1 MIEELTQPE
10 GTKVL
15 KISTE
20 VASISAISVAEDSS
34 QLGELQKNLS
44 STSPQPGKTSKFDI
58 FTLSIV
64 TDIVIMTTGDAVP
77 TQAEEPIMDIG
88 AKDTPVEASTEKVL
102 TMELVLKVATR
113 EAITVPN
120 PEASVAISEM
130 RQLLT
135 QPAPALLG
143 GISVP
148 PSTAESVSIVIVK
161 TGSGS
166 TPLIQHRLWT
176 S

>member
-1 MIEELTQPE
+1 
-10 GTKVL
+10 
-15 KISTE
+15 
-20 VASISAISVAEDSS
+20 
-34 QLGELQKNLS
+34 
-44 STSPQPGKTSKFDI
+44 
-58 FTLSIV
+58 
-64 TDIVIMTTGDAVP
+64 
-77 TQAEEPIMDIG
+77 MDIG

-102 TMELVLKVATR
+102 TVELVLKIAIQ
-113 EAITVPN
+113 EAMTVPN